1 MGQENSVS
9 ISSIEVGYD
18 CVLVYVWGRYVYV
31 SVSAYV
37 WEVTCM
43 YEWRYMSG
51 DQKRESLSPWSW
63 SWRHLKALLTTPTEL
78 GSYGRVGSILNY

>member
-37 WEVTCM
+37 WEGTCM

-51 DQKRESLSPWSW
+51 DQKRMSVSL
-63 SWRHLKALLTTPTEL
+63 EL
-78 GSYGRVGSILNY
+78 ELETFGSIAHNSN